1 MSGAQVNSKVLAFQF
16 SWGAAS
22 NIGKLREENEDA
34 YVIEPD
40 VGLFLV
46 SDGMGGHRGG
56 ELASKIITQDLPPM
70 IENRLDKLRSQN
82 PRLIRSLL
90 RKTITEQSKQLHME
104 GDSES
109 GYKGMGATVVV
120 VLFVDGR
127 AYVANVGDSRIYR
140 FRNRRLTQ
148 FTKDHSVIAKLLEKG
163 QITEAQVQS
172 HQDRGVITRYVG
184 MEEKARPYVRS
195 FLLKK
200 RDRLLLCTD
209 GLTDMVDDTKVAAIL
224 NTDSDCQTTCNKLIE
239 AANSAGGVDNVTV
252 VLVEWRG

>member
-1 MSGAQVNSKVLAFQF
+1 MPGAQVNNKVLAFQF

-56 ELASKIITQDLPPM
+56 ELASKIIIQDLPPM

-82 PRLIRSLL
+82 PRAIRSLL
-90 RKTITEQSKQLHME
+90 RKTIAEQSKQLHME

-140 FRNRRLTQ
+140 FRKQ
-148 FTKDHSVIAKLLEKG
+148 FSKDHSIIAKLLEKG
-163 QITEAQVQS
+163 RITEAQAQS

-209 GLTDMVDDTKVAAIL
+209 GLTDMVDNTRVAAIL
-224 NTDSDCQTTCNKLIE
+224 NTDFDCQTTCNKLIE
-239 AANSAGGVDNVTV
+239 AANSAGGVDNITV